1 MTIKTNKQEI
11 IKKVSQIMTAKKLMI
26 KEGIQLIYAG
36 GIYRVIQIGNKK
48 PYAAIT
54 AFRKEYSLEE
64 NRKRNKKL
72 LESIKSMGL
81 NTYSLIGFF
90 KECPTN
96 KPNCSDN
103 EKIKV
108 EEESFFVPYRE
119 DALSLKKFIENL
131 TKLGKTFG
139 QDSVLIGLPSSY
151 SYEKEELEI
160 FNYKLKTG
168 YHYYLTPSAIEAN
181 IGKKVTPKKL
191 EDYGSI
197 AIDPKKDRKIEWLIT
212 GVKHPINVMSR
223 MKFKAQGLTW
233 CEGLDEKNMTY
244 LDIKDF

>member
-1 MTIKTNKQEI
+1 MTLNKQEI
-11 IKKVSQIMTAKKLMI
+11 VKKVSQILIAKKTMI
-26 KEGIQLIYAG
+26 KEGVHLIYAG
-36 GIYRVIQIGNKK
+36 GVYRVIQIGNKK

-64 NRKRNKKL
+64 NRKRNQKL
-72 LESIKSMGL
+72 LENIKNMGL

-119 DALSLKKFIENL
+119 DALPLKDFIEKI

-139 QDSVLIGLPSSY
+139 QDSVLIGLPSAY
-151 SYEKEELEI
+151 SYEQKEISI
-160 FNYKLKTG
+160 FSYSIKTG
-168 YHYYLTPSAIEAN
+168 YHYYLTPSAVEAN
-181 IGKKVTPKKL
+181 IGKKVTPSKL

-197 AIDPKKDRKIEWLIT
+197 AIDPKKNRKIEWLVT
-212 GVKHPINVMSR
+212 GVKHPINVTSR
-223 MKFKAQGLTW
+223 MKFKAQGLLW
-233 CEGLDEKNMTY
+233 CEGLDKQKMTY
-244 LDIKDF
+244 LNIEDF